1 MFSDISGGFF
11 MLKTIHLLTIK
22 LPYPSAINY
31 GRYTVDIRLI
41 HGRYTVYSYRKSILS
56 LCVFAEYSCIPALCL
71 DHGATPPCNSCTL
84 SSHSC
89 GRIFVHYP
97 QIKFG

>member
-11 MLKTIHLLTIK
+11 MLKTIHLLTTK

-41 HGRYTVYSYRKSILS
+41 HGR
-56 LCVFAEYSCIPALCL
+56 
-71 DHGATPPCNSCTL
+71 
-84 SSHSC
+84 
-89 GRIFVHYP
+89 
-97 QIKFG
+97 

>member
-11 MLKTIHLLTIK
+11 MLKTIHLLTIT

-41 HGRYTVYSYRKSILS
+41 HGRYTVYSYRSTVGIG
-56 LCVFAEYSCIPALCL
+56 VFAEYSCIPAVGL
-71 DHGATPPCNSCTL
+71 DHGAIPPCNSCTL

-97 QIKFG
+97 LIKFG

>member
-31 GRYTVDIRLI
+31 
-41 HGRYTVYSYRKSILS
+41 GRYTVYSYRKSILS

>member
-56 LCVFAEYSCIPALCL
+56 PQPQRIRRVFLYSR
-71 DHGATPPCNSCTL
+71 TL
-84 SSHSC
+84 FRPRRYSA
-89 GRIFVHYP
+89 V
-97 QIKFG
+97 Q

>member
-31 GRYTVDIRLI
+31 GRYTVDTRYIY
-41 HGRYTVYSYRKSILS
+41 GTYTVHTYRTSEKNF
-56 LCVFAEYSCIPALCL
+56 VFP
-71 DHGATPPCNSCTL
+71 
-84 SSHSC
+84 HS
-89 GRIFVHYP
+89 V
-97 QIKFG
+97 